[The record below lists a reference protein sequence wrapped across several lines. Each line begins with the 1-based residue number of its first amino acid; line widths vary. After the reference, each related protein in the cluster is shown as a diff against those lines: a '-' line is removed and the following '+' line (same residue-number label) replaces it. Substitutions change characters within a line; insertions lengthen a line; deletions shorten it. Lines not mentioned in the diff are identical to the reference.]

1 MSRPVAIVPL
11 IASKEMSMK
20 KAPSILIIAVFMVL
34 SCQTRSAPPLQNE
47 PAQAAAP
54 VPAARPIAP
63 PPSTQ
68 HPAAASNFFDMND
81 ADFDPANIPE
91 AVFNT
96 TKLEVQ
102 QFIVNLNDIIRAR
115 DFQTWTT
122 HLGRAYLNMIKTRG
136 FLSRMSSSARLKSQQ
151 IILDSVED
159 YFTYVVV
166 PSRANDRVDD
176 IEFISPRRVKVYT
189 INEKGQR
196 LRLYDLERIGDMWK
210 IVN

>member
-1 MSRPVAIVPL
+1 
-11 IASKEMSMK
+11 MK
-20 KAPSILIIAVFMVL
+20 KVPSILIITVFMVL
-34 SCQTRSAPPLQNE
+34 SCQTKSDPLLQNE
-47 PAQAAAP
+47 PAQVTAP
-54 VPAARPIAP
+54 VPETRPIAP
-63 PPSTQ
+63 PPGTQ

-96 TKLEVQ
+96 TKLDVQ

-136 FLSRMSSSARLKSQQ
+136 FLSRMSSSIRLTSQN
-151 IILDSVED
+151 IVLNSVED

-176 IEFISPRRVKVYT
+176 IEFVSPRRIKVYT